1 MEEDTGVTAVPAVPE
16 HASTADVT
24 SPTVVTMDSAD
35 ADAGADADATVAG
48 VPDGEEVLIPELFS
62 SLESQA
68 VVPKVLANMA
78 RSGVH
83 FSASPREIWS
93 HSPDSCGVSA
103 FLAFWSVNQ
112 TITLYFP

>member
-35 ADAGADADATVAG
+35 AHAGA
-48 VPDGEEVLIPELFS
+48 
-62 SLESQA
+62 
-68 VVPKVLANMA
+68 
-78 RSGVH
+78 
-83 FSASPREIWS
+83 PREIWS